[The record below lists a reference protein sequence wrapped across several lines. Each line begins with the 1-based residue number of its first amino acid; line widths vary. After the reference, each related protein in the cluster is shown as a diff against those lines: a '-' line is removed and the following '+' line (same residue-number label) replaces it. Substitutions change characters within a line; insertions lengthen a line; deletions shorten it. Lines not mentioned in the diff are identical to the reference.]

1 MNVNIRFLPENVV
14 ISVKKGTTL
23 LRAAQKAKVSVR
35 TRCGGR
41 AACLM
46 CKVKVHDKHSC
57 SPIEAKEA
65 RKLGSLVEQQYR
77 LACQAKVISSTVFV
91 EIPEDPLKAA
101 IRKQLAAEREELW

>member
-1 MNVNIRFLPENVV
+1 MNVKIRFLPEDVE

-23 LRAAQKAKVSVR
+23 LRAAQKAKVSIR

-46 CKVKVHDKHSC
+46 CKVKVQNKHSC
-57 SPIEAKEA
+57 SPVEAKEA
-65 RKLGSLVEQQYR
+65 RKLGSLVEEQYR
-77 LACQAKVISSTVFV
+77 LACQTKVISSTAIV

-101 IRKQLAAEREELW
+101 IRKQLSAEKEELW